1 MLLKKEDSALLIIDM
16 QEALM
21 PSVIN
26 SSTCIQKTNWLM
38 QLAKKLNVPTFVSE
52 QYPKGLGHT
61 VKPLNDKD
69 LSLKVCPKVHF
80 SSAKDDDTLKEIQK
94 IQKNQWI
101 LAGIE
106 THVCVLQTAIDLSQK
121 GYGVYVVVDAVSAR
135 HEIDHKYGLKRM
147 KQHDIELITSEMVFF
162 EWVKQAGTA
171 EFKELSNQF
180 FKEK

>member
-1 MLLKKEDSALLIIDM
+1 MLLIKENSALLVIDM
-16 QEALM
+16 QEVLM
-21 PSVIN
+21 PAVMN
-26 SSTCIQKTNWLM
+26 SFLSTQKTHWLM
-38 QLAKKLNVPTFVSE
+38 QLAKKLNIPTLVSE

-61 VKPLNDKD
+61 VTPLNNQD
-69 LSLKVCPKVHF
+69 LALKICPKVHF
-80 SSAKDDDTLKEIQK
+80 SSVKDDDTFKEIQQT
-94 IQKNQWI
+94 QKNQWV

-106 THVCVLQTAIDLSQK
+106 THVCVLQTAIDLSQA

-147 KQHDIELITSEMVFF
+147 KQHDIELVTSEMVFF

-171 EFKELSNQF
+171 EFKELSKQF